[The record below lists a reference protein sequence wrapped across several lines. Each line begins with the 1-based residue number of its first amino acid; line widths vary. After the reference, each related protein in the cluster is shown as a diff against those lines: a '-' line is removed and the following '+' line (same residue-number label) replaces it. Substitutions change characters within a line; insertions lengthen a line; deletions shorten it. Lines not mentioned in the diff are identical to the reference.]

1 MKQKV
6 KSENRRAL
14 PLFLVIV
21 GCSLVLGVLFGMAA
35 VKSDGADWKTVFT
48 AALTWFFAHCSS
60 WLLLALTVSML
71 AVGLVSLSRARK
83 QIAALEQTEDGDAAP
98 ADHTLSAGINYMSL
112 AQIVGFFLFAAVM
125 CGVPEMGL
133 VSFLVGLA
141 AFITLLVVVMV
152 MTQRLVDLA
161 KRLYPEKRG
170 SVYDVKFQKKWLDS
184 CDEAE
189 KAVIAQA
196 AFSAYSA
203 TNTVCLLLWLA
214 FVLGHML
221 FDTGLLP
228 IFAVSLIWFVSF
240 AAYCSKAAKL
250 EKSGIR

>member
-71 AVGLVSLSRARK
+71 VVGLVSLSRAKK

>member
-71 AVGLVSLSRARK
+71 VVGLASLSRARK

-133 VSFLVGLA
+133 VSFLVGLVS
-141 AFITLLVVVMV
+141 FIALLVVVMV